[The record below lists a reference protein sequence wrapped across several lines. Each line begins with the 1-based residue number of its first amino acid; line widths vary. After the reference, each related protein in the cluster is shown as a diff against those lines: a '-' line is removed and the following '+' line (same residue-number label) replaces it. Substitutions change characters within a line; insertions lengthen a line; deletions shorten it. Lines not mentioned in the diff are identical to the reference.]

1 MDQCSFLADYN
12 ILNISPLFRMTVGEE
27 MRLFFQTKTREAE
40 LIWREGFRDSE
51 ITEDDGCAGEK
62 FIGVRLRDNPIGW
75 NPNPNGSNLLLAI
88 EIPAD
93 NMIRYQWGEERQHHW
108 ITETGTREFLV
119 PASVVNY
126 YGPPV
131 VEDVDRLSGLLDN
144 IDLSGI

>member
-1 MDQCSFLADYN
+1 
-12 ILNISPLFRMTVGEE
+12 MTVGEE

-88 EIPAD
+88 GHKAGEIAAPDHLPRPAGQTQRKVGAAPGPHR
-93 NMIRYQWGEERQHHW
+93 NQ
-108 ITETGTREFLV
+108 
-119 PASVVNY
+119 PA
-126 YGPPV
+126 P
-131 VEDVDRLSGLLDN
+131 
-144 IDLSGI
+144 